1 MDVGAI
7 ATLERLIVDGGM
19 LSRGCEDVHGHLFM
33 CVGVV
38 S

>member
-7 ATLERLIVDGGM
+7 VTLEGLIVDGGM
-19 LSRGCEDVHGHLFM
+19 LSRGCGDVHGHQFM
-33 CVGVV
+33 CVGAT